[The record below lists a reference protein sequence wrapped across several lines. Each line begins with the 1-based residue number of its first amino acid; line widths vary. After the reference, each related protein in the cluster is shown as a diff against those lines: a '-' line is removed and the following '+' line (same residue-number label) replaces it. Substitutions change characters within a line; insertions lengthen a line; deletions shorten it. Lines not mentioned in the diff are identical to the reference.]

1 MKENYKIKDE
11 IPNKER
17 EKLAQYGELLAK
29 LLYYRGIKD
38 SDEAEKFLNPDYERD
53 TYDPFLILNMER
65 AVDRIIKGIDE
76 EEKIVIY
83 GDYDCD
89 GIPGSVILHDFFK
102 KIGYKNFLNY
112 IPHRNREGYGLN
124 RGAVEQFAR
133 DGFTLIITVDCGI
146 TDVEE
151 VALANELGVDVII
164 TDHHL
169 PQAILPDAY
178 AVINSKQEG
187 DTYPDNMLCGA
198 GVAFKLVQALLFKG
212 REKWKV
218 PTGWEKWLLDMAGL
232 STIAD
237 MVPLVKEN
245 RALAHFGISVLRKS
259 RRPGFQKL
267 LRKMFMDQRHITEDD
282 IAFMIA
288 PRINAASRL
297 DVPFEAFRL
306 LSTNDETIADELS
319 SHLQNINEGRKGMV
333 LSIMKEVKQTME
345 KRELREIIVIG
356 NPSWKPGV
364 AGLVATRLVEEYDR
378 PVFVWG
384 SDENNTHLKGSCR
397 SDGTVNLVELMVS
410 VPSGTFL
417 DVGGHEFS
425 GGFSVSHEAIHFL
438 EDTLVSAYLNL
449 PKKEKESGVI
459 EVDAEL
465 TLDDVT
471 KDNYKNI
478 EKLAPFGV
486 GNHKPTFIFRNV
498 IPEEVRAFGKG
509 RNHLEIIFKNTKG
522 VSVSAIG
529 FFSTSDDFG
538 TPVEVGTSIDMV
550 ATFEKSMYRG
560 IEKLRLRIVDIFPK
574 S

>member
-11 IPNKER
+11 IPDKER
-17 EKLAQYGELLAK
+17 EKLGQYGELLAK
-29 LLYYRGIKD
+29 LLYTRGIKET
-38 SDEAEKFLNPDYERD
+38 DEAERFLNPDYERD
-53 TYDPFLILNMER
+53 TNDPFLILNMGR
-65 AVDRIIKGIDE
+65 AVERILKGIDE
-76 EEKIVIY
+76 EEKIIIY

-102 KIGYKNFLNY
+102 KIGYENFLNY

-124 RGAVEQFAR
+124 PGAVEQFAR

-178 AVINSKQEG
+178 AIINSKQEG

-212 REKWKV
+212 REKWGV
-218 PTGWEKWLLDMAGL
+218 SVGWEKWLLDMAGL

-333 LSIMKEVKQTME
+333 LSIMKEVKKTME
-345 KRELREIIVIG
+345 SRELREIIVIG
-356 NPSWKPGV
+356 NPTWKPGV

-410 VPSGTFL
+410 TPAGTFL

-438 EDTLVSAYLNL
+438 EDTLVLTYLSL
-449 PKKEKESGVI
+449 PKKEKGSSVI

-465 TLDDVT
+465 TLNDVT
-471 KDNYKNI
+471 RENYKHI

-486 GNHKPTFIFRNV
+486 GNHKPTFIFRGV
-498 IPEEVRAFGKG
+498 VPEEVRAFGKG
-509 RNHLEIIFKNTKG
+509 KNHLEIVFKNKKG
-522 VSVSAIG
+522 DSVSAIG
-529 FFSTSDDFG
+529 FFTTADGFER
-538 TPVEVGTSIDMV
+538 PIEVGTAVDMV

>member
-1 MKENYKIKDE
+1 
-11 IPNKER
+11 
-17 EKLAQYGELLAK
+17 
-29 LLYYRGIKD
+29 
-38 SDEAEKFLNPDYERD
+38 
-53 TYDPFLILNMER
+53 
-65 AVDRIIKGIDE
+65 
-76 EEKIVIY
+76 
-83 GDYDCD
+83 
-89 GIPGSVILHDFFK
+89 
-102 KIGYKNFLNY
+102 
-112 IPHRNREGYGLN
+112 
-124 RGAVEQFAR
+124 
-133 DGFTLIITVDCGI
+133 
-146 TDVEE
+146 
-151 VALANELGVDVII
+151 
-164 TDHHL
+164 
-169 PQAILPDAY
+169 
-178 AVINSKQEG
+178 
-187 DTYPDNMLCGA
+187 
-198 GVAFKLVQALLFKG
+198 
-212 REKWKV
+212 
-218 PTGWEKWLLDMAGL
+218 
-232 STIAD
+232 
-237 MVPLVKEN
+237 
-245 RALAHFGISVLRKS
+245 
-259 RRPGFQKL
+259 
-267 LRKMFMDQRHITEDD
+267 MFMDQRYVTEDD

-333 LSIMKEVKQTME
+333 FSIMKEVKQTME

-410 VPSGTFL
+410 VPTGTFL

-449 PKKEKESGVI
+449 PKKEKESGTI
-459 EVDAEL
+459 EVDSEI
-465 TLDDVT
+465 TLDGVT
-471 KDNYKNI
+471 KENYKYI

-498 IPEEVRAFGKG
+498 VPEEVKAFGKG
-509 RNHLEIIFKNTKG
+509 KNHLEIIFKNTKG
-522 VSVSAIG
+522 ASVSAIG

-538 TPVEVGTSIDMV
+538 TPVEVGTPIDMV

>member
-11 IPNKER
+11 IPDKDR

-29 LLYYRGIKD
+29 LLYNRGIKEA
-38 SDEAEKFLNPDYERD
+38 DEAGRFLNPDYERD
-53 TYDPFLILNMER
+53 THDPFLILNMER

-124 RGAVEQFAR
+124 RAAVEQFAR

-146 TDVEE
+146 TDVDE
-151 VALANELGVDVII
+151 VTLANELGIDVII

-198 GVAFKLVQALLFKG
+198 GVAFKLVQALLSKG

-267 LRKMFMDQRHITEDD
+267 LRKMFMDQRYGTEDD

-410 VPSGTFL
+410 VPTGTFL

-449 PKKEKESGVI
+449 PKKEKESGTI

-498 IPEEVRAFGKG
+498 VPEEVRAFGKG
-509 RNHLEIIFKNTKG
+509 KNHLEIIFKNTKG

-538 TPVEVGTSIDMV
+538 IPVEVGTPIDMV

>member
-11 IPNKER
+11 IPDKER
-17 EKLAQYGELLAK
+17 EKLAQYGELLSK
-29 LLYYRGIKD
+29 LLYNRGIKEA
-38 SDEAEKFLNPDYERD
+38 DEAGRFLNPDYERD
-53 TYDPFLILNMER
+53 THDPFLILNMER

-151 VALANELGVDVII
+151 VALANELGIDVII

-169 PQAILPDAY
+169 PQAVLPDAY

-198 GVAFKLVQALLFKG
+198 GVAFKLVQALLSKG

-267 LRKMFMDQRHITEDD
+267 LRKMFMDQRYVTEDD

-410 VPSGTFL
+410 VPTGTFL

-449 PKKEKESGVI
+449 PKKEKTSGAI

-465 TLDDVT
+465 TLDQVT
-471 KDNYKNI
+471 RENYKHI

-498 IPEEVRAFGKG
+498 VPEEVRAFGKG
-509 RNHLEIIFKNTKG
+509 KNHLEIVFKNEKG
-522 VSVSAIG
+522 NSVSAIG
-529 FFSTSDDFG
+529 FFSTADGFQ
-538 TPVEVGTSIDMV
+538 TPVEAGTPIDMV

>member
-11 IPNKER
+11 IPDKDR

-29 LLYYRGIKD
+29 LLYNRGIKEA
-38 SDEAEKFLNPDYERD
+38 DEAGRFLNPDYERD
-53 TYDPFLILNMER
+53 THDPFLILNMER

-124 RGAVEQFAR
+124 RAAVEQFAR

-146 TDVEE
+146 TDVDE
-151 VALANELGVDVII
+151 VALANELGIDVII

-169 PQAILPDAY
+169 PQAILPNAY

-245 RALAHFGISVLRKS
+245 RTLAHFGISVLRKS

-267 LRKMFMDQRHITEDD
+267 LRKMFMDQRYVTEDD

-410 VPSGTFL
+410 VPTGTFL

-449 PKKEKESGVI
+449 PKKEKESGAI

-471 KDNYKNI
+471 KDNYKHI

-498 IPEEVRAFGKG
+498 VPEEVRAFGKG
-509 RNHLEIIFKNTKG
+509 KNHLEIIFKNTKG

-538 TPVEVGTSIDMV
+538 TPVEAGTPIDMV

>member
-11 IPNKER
+11 IPDKER

-29 LLYYRGIKD
+29 LLYNRGIKEA
-38 SDEAEKFLNPDYERD
+38 DEAERFLNPDYERD

-76 EEKIVIY
+76 EEKIIIY

-124 RGAVEQFAR
+124 RVAVEQFAR
-133 DGFTLIITVDCGI
+133 DGFTLIVTVDCGI

-151 VALANELGVDVII
+151 VALANELGIDVII

-169 PQAILPDAY
+169 PQTILPDAY

-198 GVAFKLVQALLFKG
+198 GVAFKLVQALLSKG

-267 LRKMFMDQRHITEDD
+267 LRKMFMDQRYVTEDD

-333 LSIMKEVKQTME
+333 FSIMKEVKQTME

-410 VPSGTFL
+410 VPTGTFL

-449 PKKEKESGVI
+449 PKKEKESGTI
-459 EVDAEL
+459 EVDSEI
-465 TLDDVT
+465 TLDGVT
-471 KDNYKNI
+471 KENYKYI

-498 IPEEVRAFGKG
+498 VPEEVKAFGKG
-509 RNHLEIIFKNTKG
+509 KNHLEIIFKNTKG
-522 VSVSAIG
+522 ASVSAIG

-538 TPVEVGTSIDMV
+538 TPVEVGTPIDMV

>member
-11 IPNKER
+11 IPDKER

-29 LLYYRGIKD
+29 LLYNRGIKEA
-38 SDEAEKFLNPDYERD
+38 DEAERFLNPDYERD

-76 EEKIVIY
+76 EEKIIIY

-133 DGFTLIITVDCGI
+133 DGFTLIVTVDCGI

-151 VALANELGVDVII
+151 VALANELGIDVII

-169 PQAILPDAY
+169 PQTILPDAY

-198 GVAFKLVQALLFKG
+198 GVAFKLVQALLSKG

-237 MVPLVKEN
+237 MVPLVKEK

-267 LRKMFMDQRHITEDD
+267 LRKMFMDQRYVTEDD

-333 LSIMKEVKQTME
+333 FSIMKEVKQTME

-410 VPSGTFL
+410 VPTGTFL

-449 PKKEKESGVI
+449 PKKEKESGTI
-459 EVDAEL
+459 EVDSEI
-465 TLDDVT
+465 TLDGVT
-471 KDNYKNI
+471 KENYKYI

-498 IPEEVRAFGKG
+498 VPEEVKAFGKG
-509 RNHLEIIFKNTKG
+509 KNHLEIIFKNTKG
-522 VSVSAIG
+522 ASVSAIG

-538 TPVEVGTSIDMV
+538 TPVEVGTPIDMV

>member
-1 MKENYKIKDE
+1 
-11 IPNKER
+11 
-17 EKLAQYGELLAK
+17 
-29 LLYYRGIKD
+29 
-38 SDEAEKFLNPDYERD
+38 
-53 TYDPFLILNMER
+53 
-65 AVDRIIKGIDE
+65 
-76 EEKIVIY
+76 
-83 GDYDCD
+83 
-89 GIPGSVILHDFFK
+89 
-102 KIGYKNFLNY
+102 
-112 IPHRNREGYGLN
+112 
-124 RGAVEQFAR
+124 
-133 DGFTLIITVDCGI
+133 
-146 TDVEE
+146 
-151 VALANELGVDVII
+151 
-164 TDHHL
+164 
-169 PQAILPDAY
+169 
-178 AVINSKQEG
+178 
-187 DTYPDNMLCGA
+187 
-198 GVAFKLVQALLFKG
+198 
-212 REKWKV
+212 
-218 PTGWEKWLLDMAGL
+218 
-232 STIAD
+232 
-237 MVPLVKEN
+237 
-245 RALAHFGISVLRKS
+245 
-259 RRPGFQKL
+259 
-267 LRKMFMDQRHITEDD
+267 
-282 IAFMIA
+282 
-288 PRINAASRL
+288 
-297 DVPFEAFRL
+297 
-306 LSTNDETIADELS
+306 
-319 SHLQNINEGRKGMV
+319 MV

-522 VSVSAIG
+522 VPVSAIG
-529 FFSTSDDFG
+529 FFLTSDDFG
-538 TPVEVGTSIDMV
+538 TPVEAGAPVDMV

>member
-1 MKENYKIKDE
+1 MKETYKIKKE
-11 IPNKER
+11 IPDDVR
-17 EKLAQYGELLAK
+17 ENLAQYGEFLAK
-29 LLYYRGIKD
+29 LLYHRGIKEA
-38 SDEAEKFLNPDYERD
+38 DEADRFLNPDYERD
-53 TYDPFLILNMER
+53 TNDPFLILNMER
-65 AVDRIIKGIDE
+65 GVERIMRAIE
-76 EEKIVIY
+76 EEERIVVY

-112 IPHRNREGYGLN
+112 IPHRNIEGYGLN
-124 RGAVEQFAR
+124 RGAIEQFAK
-133 DGFTLIITVDCGI
+133 DGTALIITVDCGI
-146 TDVEE
+146 TDVQE
-151 VALANELGVDVII
+151 VALANELGIDVII

-169 PQAILPDAY
+169 PQAILPNAY
-178 AVINSKQEG
+178 AIINSKQEG

-198 GVAFKLVQALLFKG
+198 GVAFKLVQALLSLG
-212 REKWKV
+212 REKWGV

-237 MVPLVKEN
+237 MVPLQKEN

-356 NPSWKPGV
+356 SPSWKPGV

-397 SDGTVNLVELMVS
+397 SDGTINLVELMVN
-410 VPSGTFL
+410 VPDGTFL

-438 EDTLVSAYLNL
+438 EDALVTAYLNL
-449 PKKEKESGVI
+449 PKKEKDMGAI

-465 TLDDVT
+465 TLNQVT
-471 KDNYKNI
+471 RENYKHI

-486 GNHKPTFIFRNV
+486 GNHKPTFIFRGV
-498 IPEEVRAFGKG
+498 VPEEVKAFGKG
-509 RNHLEIIFKNTKG
+509 RNHLEIIFKTEKG
-522 VSVSAIG
+522 DLVSAIG
-529 FFSTSDDFG
+529 FFKTAKDFG
-538 TPVEVGTSIDMV
+538 TLVEAGTPVDMV

-560 IEKLRLRIVDIFPK
+560 VDKLRLQIVDVVAK

>member
-11 IPNKER
+11 IPDKER

-29 LLYYRGIKD
+29 LLYNRGIKEA
-38 SDEAEKFLNPDYERD
+38 DEAERFLNPDYERD

-76 EEKIVIY
+76 EEKIIIY

-124 RGAVEQFAR
+124 RVAVEQFAR
-133 DGFTLIITVDCGI
+133 DGFTLIVTVDCGI

-151 VALANELGVDVII
+151 VALANELGIDVII

-169 PQAILPDAY
+169 PQTILPDAY

-198 GVAFKLVQALLFKG
+198 GVAFKLVQALLSKG

-267 LRKMFMDQRHITEDD
+267 LRKMFMDQRYVTEDD

-410 VPSGTFL
+410 VPTGTFL

-449 PKKEKESGVI
+449 PKKEKESGTI
-459 EVDAEL
+459 EVDSEI
-465 TLDDVT
+465 TLDGVT
-471 KDNYKNI
+471 KENYKYI

-498 IPEEVRAFGKG
+498 VPEEVKAFGKG
-509 RNHLEIIFKNTKG
+509 KNHLEIIFKNTKG
-522 VSVSAIG
+522 ASVSAIG

-538 TPVEVGTSIDMV
+538 TPVEVGTPIDMV

>member
-11 IPNKER
+11 IPDKDR

-29 LLYYRGIKD
+29 LLYNRGIKEA
-38 SDEAEKFLNPDYERD
+38 DEAGRFLNPDYERD
-53 TYDPFLILNMER
+53 THDPFLILNMER
-65 AVDRIIKGIDE
+65 VVDRIIKGIDE
-76 EEKIVIY
+76 EEKIIIY

-112 IPHRNREGYGLN
+112 IPHRNHEGYGLN

-151 VALANELGVDVII
+151 VALANELGIDVII

-267 LRKMFMDQRHITEDD
+267 LRKMFMDQRYVTEDD

-410 VPSGTFL
+410 VPTGTFL

-449 PKKEKESGVI
+449 PKKEKTSGAI

-465 TLDDVT
+465 TLDSVT
-471 KDNYKNI
+471 KDNYKHI

-509 RNHLEIIFKNTKG
+509 KNHLEIIFKNTKG

-529 FFSTSDDFG
+529 FFSTSDDFD
-538 TPVEVGTSIDMV
+538 TPVEVGTPIDMV

>member
-1 MKENYKIKDE
+1 MNATYKIKNV
-11 IPNKER
+11 IPDDAR
-17 EKLAQYGELLAK
+17 EKLGRYPELLAK
-29 LLYYRGIKD
+29 LLYNRGIKED
-38 SDEAEKFLNPDYERD
+38 DEAERFLNPDYERD
-53 TYDPFLILNMER
+53 TNDPFLILNMGR
-65 AVDRIIKGIDE
+65 AVERITKAIDG
-76 EEKIVIY
+76 EEKIIVY

-102 KIGYKNFLNY
+102 KIGYENFLNY

-124 RGAVEQFAR
+124 KPAIEQFAE
-133 DGFTLIITVDCGI
+133 GGASLIITVDCGI
-146 TDVEE
+146 TDVDE
-151 VALANELGVDVII
+151 VALANKLGIDVII

-169 PQAILPDAY
+169 PQEILPSAY
-178 AVINSKQEG
+178 AVLNSKQKG

-198 GVAFKLVQALLFKG
+198 GVAFKLVQALLLKG
-212 REKWKV
+212 REKWGV
-218 PTGWEKWLLDMAGL
+218 PLGWEKWLLDMAGL

-237 MVPLVKEN
+237 MVPLQKEN
-245 RALAHFGISVLRKS
+245 RALAHFGLSVLRKS

-267 LRKMFMDQRHITEDD
+267 LRKMYMDQRYITEDD

-306 LSTNDETIADELS
+306 LSTDDETIADELS

-356 NPSWKPGV
+356 SPSWKPGV

-410 VPSGTFL
+410 VPTGTFL

-438 EDTLVSAYLNL
+438 EDTLVTAYLDL
-449 PKKEKESGVI
+449 PKKEKNTGAV

-465 TLDDVT
+465 TLDEVT
-471 KDNYKNI
+471 RENYKYI
-478 EKLAPFGV
+478 EKLAPFGA
-486 GNHKPTFIFRNV
+486 GNHKPTFIFRGV

-509 RNHLEIIFKNTKG
+509 RNHLEIIFKNSKG
-522 VSVSAIG
+522 DLVSAIG
-529 FFSTSDDFG
+529 FFSTADGFQTS
-538 TPVEVGTSIDMV
+538 VEVGTPIDMV

-560 IEKLRLRIVDIFPK
+560 ADKLRLRIVDIM
-574 S
+574 

>member
-11 IPNKER
+11 IPDKDR

-29 LLYYRGIKD
+29 LLYNRGIKEA
-38 SDEAEKFLNPDYERD
+38 DEAGRFLNPDYERD
-53 TYDPFLILNMER
+53 THDPFLILNMER

-124 RGAVEQFAR
+124 RAAVEQFAR

-146 TDVEE
+146 TDVDE
-151 VALANELGVDVII
+151 VTLANELGIDVII

-198 GVAFKLVQALLFKG
+198 GVAFKLVQALLSKG

-267 LRKMFMDQRHITEDD
+267 LRKMFMDQRYVTEDD

-410 VPSGTFL
+410 VPTGTFL

-449 PKKEKESGVI
+449 PKKEKESGTI

-498 IPEEVRAFGKG
+498 VPEEVRAFGKG
-509 RNHLEIIFKNTKG
+509 KNHLEIIFKNTKG

-538 TPVEVGTSIDMV
+538 IPVEVGTPIDMV

>member
-1 MKENYKIKDE
+1 MKETYKIKNE
-11 IPNKER
+11 IPDDAR
-17 EKLAQYGELLAK
+17 EKLAQYGEFLAK
-29 LLYYRGIKD
+29 LLYHRGIKEA
-38 SDEAEKFLNPDYERD
+38 DEAERFLNPDYERD
-53 TYDPFLILNMER
+53 TNDPFLILNMER
-65 AVDRIIKGIDE
+65 SVKRIIKAIE
-76 EEKIVIY
+76 EGERIVVY

-112 IPHRNREGYGLN
+112 IPHRNIEGYGLN
-124 RGAVEQFAR
+124 RGAIEQFAK
-133 DGFTLIITVDCGI
+133 DGTSLVITVDCGI
-146 TDVEE
+146 TDVPE
-151 VALANELGVDVII
+151 VALANELGIDVII

-169 PQAILPDAY
+169 PQAILPSAY
-178 AVINSKQEG
+178 AIINSKQED
-187 DTYPDNMLCGA
+187 DTYPDDMLCGA
-198 GVAFKLVQALLFKG
+198 GVAFKLVQALLSLG
-212 REKWKV
+212 REKWGV

-237 MVPLVKEN
+237 MVPLQKEN

-356 NPSWKPGV
+356 SPSWKPGV

-384 SDENNTHLKGSCR
+384 SDENNTHFKGSCR
-397 SDGTVNLVELMVS
+397 SDGTVNLVELMVN
-410 VPSGTFL
+410 VPEGTFL

-425 GGFSVSHEAIHFL
+425 GGFSVSHDAIHFL
-438 EDTLVSAYLNL
+438 EDALVASYLNL
-449 PKKEKESGVI
+449 PKKEKDLGAI

-465 TLDDVT
+465 TIDEVT
-471 KDNYKNI
+471 RENYKHI

-486 GNHKPTFIFRNV
+486 GNHKPTFIFRGV
-498 IPEEVRAFGKG
+498 VPEEVKAFGKG
-509 RNHLEIIFKNTKG
+509 RNHLEIIFKNKKG
-522 VSVSAIG
+522 DAVSAIG
-529 FFSTSDDFG
+529 FFKTAKDFG
-538 TPVEVGTSIDMV
+538 TLVEVGIPIDMV

-560 IEKLRLRIVDIFPK
+560 ADKLRLRIVDVVAK